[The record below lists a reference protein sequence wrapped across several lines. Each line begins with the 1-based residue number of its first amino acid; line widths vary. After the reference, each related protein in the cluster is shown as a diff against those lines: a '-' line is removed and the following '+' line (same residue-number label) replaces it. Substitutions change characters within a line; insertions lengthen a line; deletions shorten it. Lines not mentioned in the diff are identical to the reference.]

1 MSLALKQPHVS
12 LSDLISVG
20 SLVRVNG
27 RDEIFRVSAITKDRQ
42 SACVNYGREYFW
54 CFLSELRFIA

>member
-1 MSLALKQPHVS
+1 MPLALEQSHVS
-12 LSDLISVG
+12 LNDLISVG

-27 RDEIFRVSAITKDRQ
+27 RDETFRVSAITKDRQ
-42 SACVNYGREYFW
+42 SARVNYGCEYFW

>member
-20 SLVRVNG
+20 SLVRANG

-42 SACVNYGREYFW
+42 SARVNYGHEYFS